1 MPAALVTLAVV
12 TLVHLLAQA
21 TVPGGVVADLTQ
33 VLLMPVLA
41 WALVTSTPNP
51 KSRLVRLVLLAL
63 TLSWLGDTLP
73 RFAGDGSDLGFVL
86 MLVTFLLAQ
95 LAYVAAFLPFVAR
108 SIVRTRPLLLLPGK
122 RALVPTGIAIALPHG
137 YAAFVHPR
145 SGLAA
150 RHGLTVLNAPGTV
163 DAGYRG
169 EILVNLLNTDQRES
183 VRLARGERIAQLVV
197 QPVVAPVFEEVVEL
211 PASERGGGGHGHTGT
226 GPPTGASPYLLTDPK
241 D

>member
-108 SIVRTRPLLLLPGK
+108 SIVRTRPLLLLPYAL
-122 RALVPTGIAIALPHG
+122 ALVALIAVVAGDAGALLPAVILYGVTILAMAVLATGIDTVATVGAIVFLVSDALIALSVFGGLDLPLHG
-137 YAAFVHPR
+137 VWVMLTYIAGQTLLVTAVAHHDR
-145 SGLAA
+145 AVAA
-150 RHGLTVLNAPGTV
+150 R
-163 DAGYRG
+163 RG
-169 EILVNLLNTDQRES
+169 
-183 VRLARGERIAQLVV
+183 
-197 QPVVAPVFEEVVEL
+197 
-211 PASERGGGGHGHTGT
+211 
-226 GPPTGASPYLLTDPK
+226 
-241 D
+241 